1 MSLKLLALGDLHI
14 GRTPTRLPA
23 SLTAQAAD
31 FGPASAWMAAVDLAV
46 RESVDAVLMAGD
58 LVESTQ
64 DYFEGLA
71 HLQRGAQK
79 LREHNIRLIV
89 ITGNHDVEVLPRL
102 VDELP
107 DIELLGRNGQWQ
119 NTVID
124 SRLTD
129 ANERVRLWGWSFP
142 SRHFHDDPLA
152 DFPGR
157 SGAELNLGLL
167 HCDRDQP
174 TSAYAPVTS
183 SGLANAQLDAWLLG
197 HIHQPDALT
206 AAKPFGYLGTVSGLD
221 AGESGARGAWLMV
234 IDEGQIAELSHIPI
248 APLRWDQITI
258 DCTGAEQLP
267 VLEGRLTE
275 ALRELASRLN
285 SERVV
290 PQLLGLRL
298 HLTGETAIAS
308 ETLADLAPNL
318 DTALPL
324 PDAPHI
330 QWFVERQV
338 IDLRPAIALETLAQR
353 NDQPGLLAQKLL
365 ILQRPANDAKRD
377 ALLNQAAL
385 HARTVS
391 SQGRWQHLPGP
402 TADTEQLATWL
413 RQSAQDALR
422 AMLANESNH

>member
-23 SLTAQAAD
+23 SSAAQAAD
-31 FGPASAWMAAVDLAV
+31 YGPARAWRAAVDLAV
-46 RESVDAVLMAGD
+46 NESVDAVLMAGD

-64 DYFEGLA
+64 DYFEGFA
-71 HLQRGAQK
+71 HLQRGAQR
-79 LREHNIRLIV
+79 LREHHIRLIV
-89 ITGNHDVEVLPRL
+89 ISGNHDVDVLPRL

-119 NTVID
+119 STVIQ
-124 SRLTD
+124 SSLTH
-129 ANERVRLWGWSFP
+129 ANERVTLWGWSFP
-142 SRHFHDDPLA
+142 SRHFHDNPLGN
-152 DFPGR
+152 FPGR
-157 SGAELNLGLL
+157 TGSDLNLGLL

-174 TSAYAPVTS
+174 TSAYAPVAS
-183 SGLANAQLDAWLLG
+183 SSLANAQLDAWLLG
-197 HIHQPDALT
+197 HIHQPDPLT
-206 AAKPFGYLGTVSGLD
+206 AAEPFGYLGTVSGLD
-221 AGESGARGAWLMV
+221 AGEPGARGAWLMV
-234 IDEGQIAELSHIPI
+234 IEEGQIAELSHIPI

-267 VLEGRLTE
+267 ELERRLTE
-275 ALRELASRLN
+275 ALRQLASQLN
-285 SERVV
+285 RERIA
-290 PQLLGLRL
+290 PQLLGIRL

-308 ETLADLAPNL
+308 ETLADLAPNS

-324 PDAPHI
+324 PDAPNT

-365 ILQRPANDAKRD
+365 ILQRPANDPARE
-377 ALLNQAAL
+377 ALLDEAAQ
-385 HARTVS
+385 HASTVS

-402 TADTEQLATWL
+402 KADTEQLATWL
-413 RQSAQDALR
+413 RQSGQDALR
-422 AMLANESNH
+422 AMLASESSQ